1 MRKISILLIGCIF
14 ILSSCTPKISTTIS
28 KNYSALDYREEVKIL
43 GLQDPVP
50 TNSEELGV
58 VKIGDTGFSTNC
70 GWDVVIDKAKME
82 ARKVGGNAIKITD
95 HIPPSMMGS
104 SCHRITAKILKVENF
119 DNIPAVAIVDSTILN
134 ADYAILYV
142 YRHSGVGA
150 LVSYDLHLGDT
161 VICRVSNKWKK
172 TIKIR
177 KDGLNTLWAKTEAKE
192 ELPINI
198 KFGNE
203 YYIRCS
209 VIMGAFVG
217 RPKIELVD
225 NQTGNAEYQSIKLN
239 KSDKRD
245 LIIMNDGREI
255 ECIINSEDSDNVYFT
270 ILRNGK
276 EIKTQTSKSQIKSI
290 QRSE

>member
-1 MRKISILLIGCIF
+1 MRQISILVIVCTLTI
-14 ILSSCTPKISTTIS
+14 SSCTPKISTTIS
-28 KNYSALDYREEVKIL
+28 KNYSTLDYREEVRVL

-58 VKIGDTGFSTNC
+58 VKIGDTGFSTKC
-70 GWDVVIDKAKME
+70 GWNVVIDKAKIE
-82 ARKVGGNAIKITD
+82 ARKIGGNAIKITE
-95 HIPPSMMGS
+95 HIPPSAFGS

-119 DNIPAVAIVDSTILN
+119 DNIPKSVIVDSSLIN
-134 ADYAILYV
+134 AEYALFHF

-177 KDGLNTLWAKTEAKE
+177 KDGLNTLWARTETKE

-209 VIMGAFVG
+209 VTMGAFVG
-217 RPKIELVD
+217 HPKLELVD
-225 NQTGNAEYQSIKLN
+225 NQTGKAEYQSVKL
-239 KSDKRD
+239 KRADKRD
-245 LIIMNDGREI
+245 IIILNDGREI
-255 ECIINSEDSDNVYFT
+255 ECIINSEDSEHVYFT
-270 ILRNGK
+270 ISKNNK
-276 EIKTQTSKSQIKSI
+276 KIKTQISKSQISSI